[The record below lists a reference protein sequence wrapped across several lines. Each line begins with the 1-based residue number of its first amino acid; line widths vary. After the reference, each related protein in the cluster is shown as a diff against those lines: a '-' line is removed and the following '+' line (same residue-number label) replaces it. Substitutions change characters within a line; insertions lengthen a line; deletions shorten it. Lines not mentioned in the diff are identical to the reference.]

1 MDARAP
7 KDTMKATTVGTESV
21 RSGGAHSGG
30 PPAKNVPDQLRMQA
44 LEADNA
50 RLLRLVGELLVVNQQ
65 LREQNAAALHREEES
80 R

>member
-30 PPAKNVPDQLRMQA
+30 PGKNVPDPLRMQA
-44 LEADNA
+44 LEVDNA

-65 LREQNAAALHREEES
+65 LREQNAVALHREEES

>member
-1 MDARAP
+1 MDIRTP
-7 KDTMKATTVGTESV
+7 KDTMKATTVGTEPV

-30 PPAKNVPDQLRMQA
+30 PPGKSVPDPLRMQA

-65 LREQNAAALHREEES
+65 LREQNAAALHREEEP